1 MYNTLNNL
9 EQPVGK
15 WAAVSPPPE
24 MIKVLLQ
31 GVPRMPPTPE
41 LKLYSAIL
49 KKPPVDY
56 REPLVVIFSYLYPSQ
71 EISKNYRESC
81 CSWVTALLQDA
92 VSYDTELIKGSL
104 SQLLM
109 KLPERLQRV
118 IRLRFGLDSQRRQT
132 LEQISREFGLSKERI
147 RQLESQALHKLR
159 HPSWSRALRQ
169 VVLGEYLQTR
179 LREELQNCRGRLSIS
194 QIWPE
199 GLAEL
204 MAWRRSPQV
213 ALSTVGV
220 QE

>member
-15 WAAVSPPPE
+15 RAAVSPPPE
-24 MIKVLLQ
+24 MIEVLLQ

-56 REPLVVIFSYLYPSQ
+56 REPLVTLFVYLYPSQ
-71 EISKNYRESC
+71 QISKNYRESC
-81 CSWVTALLQDA
+81 CAWVTALLKEA
-92 VSYDTELIKGSL
+92 VSYDTELIKGPL

-118 IRLRFGLDSQRRQT
+118 ISLRFGLDSQTRQT
-132 LEQISREFGLSKERI
+132 LEQISREFSLSRERI

-159 HPSWSRALRQ
+159 HASRSRALRQ
-169 VVLGEYLQTR
+169 VVLGEHLQIR
-179 LREELQNCRGRLSIS
+179 LREELPNCRGRLSIS
-194 QIWPE
+194 QRGPE

-204 MAWRRSPQV
+204 MALRRAPQA
-213 ALSTVGV
+213 ALSMVGV